1 MLDRLMLLFALSGA
15 PLVAPPLVSAPNIA
29 PATSAHEDLVKVAI
43 ETSEGRITVA
53 LDRGHSP
60 LTVANFLHYVDMH
73 RYDGQS
79 FYRAMPYDKGGLIQA
94 GITSDA
100 RLLFKPVAHE
110 PTSATGLH
118 NVRGTLAMARL
129 EPGSARSDFF
139 ILTEDIPAFDASATD
154 PGFGVRACRRGDGR
168 CRQDFSRPDFGDEGG
183 GRDEGADARTGGENR
198 ADDASEIERPDPRM
212 FTMFTVTMVANGRFR

>member
-1 MLDRLMLLFALSGA
+1 VAEWLRYDAVMLDRLAIIAALAAA
-15 PLVAPPLVSAPNIA
+15 PLTVPPVIPAETVATAPR
-29 PATSAHEDLVKVAI
+29 EDLVRIAI

-53 LDRGHSP
+53 LDRGRAP
-60 LTVANFLHYVDMH
+60 LTVANFLHYVDTH
-73 RYDGQS
+73 RYDGQT

-110 PTSATGLH
+110 PTSTTGLH

-139 ILTEDIPAFDASATD
+139 IMTEDILAFDASATD
-154 PGFGVRACRRGDGR
+154 PGFAAFGHVVEGMEVADKIFRDPKSATKGAGVMKGQMLEPAVK
-168 CRQDFSRPDFGDEGG
+168 
-183 GRDEGADARTGGENR
+183 
-198 ADDASEIERPDPRM
+198 IVRM
-212 FTMFTVTMVANGRFR
+212 VRVK

>member
-1 MLDRLMLLFALSGA
+1 MAEWLCYDAVMLDRLAIIAALAAA
-15 PLVAPPLVSAPNIA
+15 PLTVPPVIPAETVATAPR
-29 PATSAHEDLVKVAI
+29 EDLVRIAI

-53 LDRGHSP
+53 LDRGHAP
-60 LTVANFLHYVDMH
+60 LTVANFLNYVDMH

-100 RLLFKPVAHE
+100 QLLFKPVAHE

-154 PGFGVRACRRGDGR
+154 PGFAAFGHVVEGMDVADKIFRDPISATKGAGVMKGQMLEPAVK
-168 CRQDFSRPDFGDEGG
+168 
-183 GRDEGADARTGGENR
+183 
-198 ADDASEIERPDPRM
+198 IVRM
-212 FTMFTVTMVANGRFR
+212 TRVK